1 MVIRPP
7 FILECGGFSFTP
19 SSHSSSHI
27 QSMKGSYEF
36 CLQNIFLVCPCLSLN
51 CQHFSPESPVSP
63 RLCSLHP
70 LLPLS
75 YPFSTPKP
83 GFLLKIKILFLY
95 SHTLS
100 PPRASHCT
108 VDKLQKPLVCPTKPR
123 SCYIRGTHQILTA
136 LGGSRCFSDKESERP
151 PPHSPR
157 ALSQMLFSQRGL
169 R

>member
-1 MVIRPP
+1 M
-7 FILECGGFSFTP
+7 
-19 SSHSSSHI
+19 SSASRIYFWCVHVSVSTASVLVQSH
-27 QSMKGSYEF
+27 QAA
-36 CLQNIFLVCPCLSLN
+36 
-51 CQHFSPESPVSP
+51 P
-63 RLCSLHP
+63 RLFSLHP

-95 SHTLS
+95 SHVLS

-108 VDKLQKPLVCPTKPR
+108 EDKLQKPLVCPTKPQSLPTF
-123 SCYIRGTHQILTA
+123 SCPDLPPLLRRAPAMLVSLYSWNTSGSDC
-136 LGGSRCFSDKESERP
+136 LGGLTLLFSLSERP
-151 PPHSPR
+151 PPHSPQ

>member
-1 MVIRPP
+1 M
-7 FILECGGFSFTP
+7 
-19 SSHSSSHI
+19 SSASRMYFWCVHGSVSTASLLVQSH
-27 QSMKGSYEF
+27 QSA
-36 CLQNIFLVCPCLSLN
+36 
-51 CQHFSPESPVSP
+51 P

-70 LLPLS
+70 HLPLS
-75 YPFSTPKP
+75 YPVCTPKP

-95 SHTLS
+95 SHALS

-108 VDKLQKPLVCPTKPR
+108 EDKLQKPLVCPTKPR
-123 SCYIRGTHQILTA
+123 SRYIRGTHQVLTA
-136 LGGSRCFSDKESERP
+136 LGGSPCFSDKESERP